1 MSERKKR
8 KVRKVSGTLKYI
20 GDETIVCFV
29 SQNGVMQT
37 CLKLIKDIIIGE
49 GYKKSTLFQN
59 ETALD
64 LDEYECKKQSDSTR
78 DDTVDFVVGL
88 EKDYLLLVEAKFK
101 VVNVKNIRNL
111 SDKIK
116 HSRQLLQSEDTFVHV
131 VESVVVLL
139 SDDNFQ
145 QQSNRLRRMM
155 IPKYREIMPMKVE
168 AFYSTYFH

>member
-1 MSERKKR
+1 MRYR
-8 KVRKVSGTLKYI
+8 GYILLILVLVIFWNWLNGLVAVSVLNL
-20 GDETIVCFV
+20 
-29 SQNGVMQT
+29 S
-37 CLKLIKDIIIGE
+37 LIWM
-49 GYKKSTLFQN
+49 N
-59 ETALD
+59 M
-64 LDEYECKKQSDSTR
+64 
-78 DDTVDFVVGL
+78 
-88 EKDYLLLVEAKFK
+88 K

-131 VESVVVLL
+131 VESVFVLL

-145 QQSNRLRRMM
+145 QRSNRLRRVM